1 MGPIAYSLCQKP
13 VIGLAVWITGLC
25 AFWPPIPDTEISI
38 QDTGLALN
46 KEFSAPVTKSY
57 MLTLRFV
64 FPSTKVRLK
73 DELVGDGHTSD
84 FCTSSIEYDAIP
96 QRERSGLGLPIP
108 FKVIVRTHPAG
119 TPVVEQ
125 TFHSLCT
132 MGHNLRDGKYR
143 DVGRFD
149 LKEGAYRIEVYNLQ
163 PQPAFRDIKVQ
174 MSVGP

>member
-1 MGPIAYSLCQKP
+1 
-13 VIGLAVWITGLC
+13 
-25 AFWPPIPDTEISI
+25 
-38 QDTGLALN
+38 LALN

-57 MLTLRFV
+57 LLRLRFD
-64 FPSTKVRLK
+64 FPSTEVRLK
-73 DELVGDGHTSD
+73 DELVGDGHYSN

-96 QRERSGLGLPIP
+96 QRERRGLGLPIP

-132 MGHNLRDGKYR
+132 MAHTVSAKYR
-143 DVGRFD
+143 NVGRFD
-149 LKEGAYRIEVYNLQ
+149 LREGTYRIEVYNLQ
-163 PQPAFRDIKVQ
+163 PQPAFRDINVQ